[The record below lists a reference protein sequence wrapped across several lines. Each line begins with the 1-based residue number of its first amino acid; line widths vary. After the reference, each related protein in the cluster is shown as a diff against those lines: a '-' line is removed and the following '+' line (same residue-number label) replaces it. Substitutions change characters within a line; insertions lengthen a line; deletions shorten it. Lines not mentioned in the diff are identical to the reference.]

1 LNNKGEKIWDKICYG
16 DTKNDKGII
25 IIDDKKGSY
34 YTTFFSEL
42 STLID
47 NNYYDG
53 KNGNYFLMKMDYD
66 GRIIWIKQSFASMNS
81 LLIDND
87 DNLLILGMFK
97 GGVDF
102 NFCNNASSLSSNGN
116 NDIYLLKIDPNGTFI
131 MAKNFGGIDSDNSCI
146 ILQNSMRDLYVS
158 GFLGKGTYNLG
169 IDNLDQL
176 LYVNEDYNFFVSKYQ
191 KCYPIAKPIISSK
204 GYELTS
210 DFERGN
216 QWYMDGKPIQN
227 ATNQTYYVTKTG
239 NYSVKVFNSSL
250 CFSALSESKYIN
262 STPVSISTNQ
272 EIPLSENVA
281 VLNFEK
287 EPFECT
293 ISPNPCN
300 GIFKI
305 QIKNPTL
312 SSFTINIYNE
322 VGINIKTIFLQN
334 ISRELVENVD
344 LTDCSKG
351 LYLLKIQG
359 EKINQIFKLVNN

>member
-1 LNNKGEKIWDKICYG
+1 
-16 DTKNDKGII
+16 
-25 IIDDKKGSY
+25 
-34 YTTFFSEL
+34 
-42 STLID
+42 
-47 NNYYDG
+47 
-53 KNGNYFLMKMDYD
+53 
-66 GRIIWIKQSFASMNS
+66 
-81 LLIDND
+81 
-87 DNLLILGMFK
+87 
-97 GGVDF
+97 
-102 NFCNNASSLSSNGN
+102 
-116 NDIYLLKIDPNGTFI
+116 
-131 MAKNFGGIDSDNSCI
+131 
-146 ILQNSMRDLYVS
+146 
-158 GFLGKGTYNLG
+158 
-169 IDNLDQL
+169 
-176 LYVNEDYNFFVSKYQ
+176 
-191 KCYPIAKPIISSK
+191 
-204 GYELTS
+204 
-210 DFERGN
+210 
-216 QWYMDGKPIQN
+216 MDGKPIQN